1 MNRHAPAAMPLP
13 AGRTTDAA
21 KHQNGFAIHPP
32 PRKQTDAGMRHL
44 DHCKLHSLREM
55 VRSMRTDRCAD
66 AARLPQW
73 RYRLRQW
80 LIPIVRA
87 ETPYLA
93 LLQSKLR
100 TPMLDSYFAL
110 TANLGTHTFFMVML
124 PILFWCG
131 YATFAR
137 AYVFS
142 PHISVLLSDCL
153 IDRRTEW
160 CISLPAV

>member
-1 MNRHAPAAMPLP
+1 MKRHAPAAMSLP
-13 AGRTTDAA
+13 AGQEDP
-21 KHQNGFAIHPP
+21 KHHNGNGSGNGFAIHPP

-44 DHCKLHSLREM
+44 DHCELLLSLYYVEEGILI
-55 VRSMRTDRCAD
+55 DAD

-73 RYRLRQW
+73 RYYLRQW

-110 TANLGTHTFFMVML
+110 TANLGTHTFFMIML

-131 YATFAR
+131 YTTFAR
-137 AYVFS
+137 AYGFLFIPCS
-142 PHISVLLSDCL
+142 
-153 IDRRTEW
+153 
-160 CISLPAV
+160 A